1 MANFSSDL
9 TLYSGVK
16 IDNTYEN
23 VLTSTSY
30 LVDNDV
36 TSVNVYTS
44 QSNPSYYIRLDKNKV
59 RITHSNMRVSN
70 GGSTINLYRCNYL
83 RFNNTAYENKS
94 FYCFVTNVRYI
105 NDETAE
111 LDFEVD
117 VFTTWVATG
126 SAQFEECFIERK
138 HTNDDII
145 GKYILEEPVDLG
157 DYLYSQQ
164 ISLPTT
170 TTDFKIVVGVSG
182 AYLSNGQGGKEWKE
196 LPASFHTEHN
206 GQYLIADSL
215 TRYYFDKQGNSLD
228 SNPDFNTIQDL
239 FTSLRDSGTG
249 GKGEWVKLIYYTP
262 SETSGK
268 TYVLTRGNK
277 NGNYTPKNKKLL
289 TYPYYGLRVNNYEG
303 TTVDYAFELGQNGSI
318 TFQIIT
324 SDTDGMASL
333 IPIVYEKGSENSM
346 LIKSKYPVMSSSSTP
361 YDTYVAQLKA
371 QAPVDI
377 ANIATPAITGALFG
391 SSMGGFGGI
400 AGAAIGAGVGL
411 ISYITKALA
420 GGEQAKLKGST
431 PIGNNS
437 GILQLC
443 NGTAQ
448 FGFYFQYLRPEYA
461 KAIDNF
467 FTRFGYKVNTL
478 EIPRMTNNRFN
489 YHYIKTIGCAVKGHI
504 PSTAQAKIQQV
515 MDNGVTFWNTSD
527 VGNYS

>member
-30 LVDNDV
+30 LVDDDV

-83 RFNNTAYENKS
+83 RFNNTAYEKKS
-94 FYCFVTNVRYI
+94 FYCFVTAVRYI

-138 HTNDDII
+138 HTDDDII
-145 GKYILEEPVDLG
+145 GKYILEEPVDVGEYIYSTPLPVNP
-157 DYLYSQQ
+157 YLRMCIGVGGWYDTN
-164 ISLPTT
+164 INRWTENGADIYTMNNLCVM
-170 TTDFKIVVGVSG
+170 DGVSRFVFDSDG
-182 AYLSNGQGGKEWKE
+182 NTIDMFNNNPFTNVTQFVNSLVGDGGQLSWIKF
-196 LPASFHTEHN
+196 A
-206 GQYLIADSL
+206 
-215 TRYYFDKQGNSLD
+215 YYFPWNNGS
-228 SNPDFNTIQDL
+228 
-239 FTSLRDSGTG
+239 TSINRTFETG
-249 GKGEWVKLIYYTP
+249 GVGDNFSYK
-262 SETSGK
+262 
-268 TYVLTRGNK
+268 
-277 NGNYTPKNKKLL
+277 PKNNKLWC
-289 TYPYYGLRVNNYEG
+289 YPYYGCMVNNHEG
-303 TTVDYAFELGQNGSI
+303 SCCDYAFELSETNGTLYFDIDSSI
-318 TFQIIT
+318 L
-324 SDTDGMASL
+324 DGSMS
-333 IPIVYEKGSENSM
+333 VTVKNYKGGYRNSVVT
-346 LIKSKYPVMSSSSTP
+346 KNKYPVLSSASQE
-361 YDTYVAQLKA
+361 YATYMANLKA
-371 QAPVDI
+371 QF
-377 ANIATPAITGALFG
+377 ATDLSTNVVAPAISGALIG
-391 SSMGGFGGI
+391 SSAFGIGGV
-400 AGAAIGAGVGL
+400 AGAVIGGGMGL
-411 ISYITKALA
+411 LNYILKSYS
-420 GGEQAKLKGST
+420 GGEQAKLKGATPCGVNSGMLQQANNTT
-431 PIGNNS
+431 PIHIYVKS
-437 GILQLC
+437 IR
-443 NGTAQ
+443 T
-448 FGFYFQYLRPEYA
+448 EYA

-467 FTRFGYKVNTL
+467 FTRFGYKVNAL
-478 EIPRMTNNRFN
+478 EIPKMTNNRFD